1 MVISRVAEA
10 SHIGR
15 QLAWDFILRH
25 WKTLKARYGEGL
37 NVLKRLLE
45 DVTAGFTNEFQLQQ
59 VINFVK
65 SYDHGHGKD
74 HLAPLSQAIEVIKS
88 NVAWI
93 SRNEKDLETWL
104 TTYLS
109 KVEEKEYIN
118 SDLYP

>member
-1 MVISRVAEA
+1 M
-10 SHIGR
+10 
-15 QLAWDFILRH
+15 
-25 WKTLKARYGEGL
+25 
-37 NVLKRLLE
+37 
-45 DVTAGFTNEFQLQQ
+45 
-59 VINFVK
+59 K
-65 SYDHGHGKD
+65 SYDHGYGKD
-74 HLAPLSQAIEVIKS
+74 NLASLSQAIEVIKS